1 MAGAAS
7 YMTAQIDAATLLLK
21 ASAVWNPS
29 HLAAAITK
37 IIIAKPPPNCTP
49 SAATVF
55 YQSQSMFLTLLLNH
69 CHAPPAIAGDNA
81 SSFLH
86 IHIKAAL
93 VAGAPPGVL
102 DLLLAR
108 APNWRPTDL
117 RETDAQGT
125 ATYNW
130 ARETSN
136 YIQLF
141 PVMVRM
147 AVKRCA
153 VSQLMPALLALA
165 QPFQRGMNSDRGGYA
180 HRISYFLRALAE
192 CRAPVQDML
201 PAVKEA
207 ASTRNLKLLLALAAA
222 NKRFRWPAAQLAPL
236 LPQLAG
242 GTEEYDVATLKVVL
256 KLGEGFSP
264 PHIALAVA
272 AAAEK
277 AKSAPYLEARGL
289 TQRMCDPMCAGG
301 NWNVVAATAAALNLP
316 DAAALLKKLYSASG
330 GSSMAGSTPAAVD
343 LTAAASAAGHIL
355 RLQTGA
361 GTSPVQQPVQQQK
374 LPPLK
379 LGRGQGVVSSAAA
392 AAVLAATSAAR
403 SPGWSGGHGAVITQV
418 ALPAPADAASAGSE
432 ADTMALVVP
441 PVVTTAAKPPV
452 SPGISAR
459 KSASMPSSPE
469 PLDLNMPAAQEK
481 QQQQQQQQQPQAGPA
496 AAASKHLMPP
506 PPNKV
511 MPQHQPLPSAS
522 ARQPGQAAAVA
533 HSGSMAAPCTLE
545 HSPSEELLAIAA
557 ATLATFKESSVASL
571 HHNTSDRIGRLSPAP
586 QSPAAASPHSTGR
599 QAFGMDLSP
608 NIGAARKSLAAA
620 SPRSNGRPAF
630 EMHLNPNMSA
640 AQILSA
646 VAPRPGS
653 NCKGSP
659 CSPMSS
665 DTSPFSGSK
674 AAREL
679 RWQQLVQHPVQQ
691 PVPGATGCE
700 RQPQQQ
706 QQQPSEQP
714 IPLDLPT
721 QTVLFQLFM
730 QAAAAAAAPAVSSAD
745 VEPAGGEQPQPRQEG
760 APSVGT
766 EPESKAAGDDAA
778 SAAAASSI
786 LASATTATA
795 AARQENEPR
804 HLAPAAGTAASVS
817 EPMHLDGDDSTE
829 KHGVEQA
836 SCPSSVVTGQV
847 AGAAVHCSEDGPD
860 AKRQRV

>member
-1 MAGAAS
+1 
-7 YMTAQIDAATLLLK
+7 MTAQIDAATLLLK

-277 AKSAPYLEARGL
+277 TKSAPYLEARGL
-289 TQRMCDPMCAGG
+289 TQRM
-301 NWNVVAATAAALNLP
+301 
-316 DAAALLKKLYSASG
+316 Y
-330 GSSMAGSTPAAVD
+330 
-343 LTAAASAAGHIL
+343 
-355 RLQTGA
+355 
-361 GTSPVQQPVQQQK
+361 
-374 LPPLK
+374 
-379 LGRGQGVVSSAAA
+379 
-392 AAVLAATSAAR
+392 
-403 SPGWSGGHGAVITQV
+403 
-418 ALPAPADAASAGSE
+418 AASAGSE

-441 PVVTTAAKPPV
+441 PVVTTAAKPPL

-481 QQQQQQQQQPQAGPA
+481 QQQQQQQQPQAGPA

-599 QAFGMDLSP
+599 HAFGMDLSP
-608 NIGAARKSLAAA
+608 NIGAAHKSLAAA

-646 VAPRPGS
+646 VAPCPGS

-691 PVPGATGCE
+691 PVPGV
-700 RQPQQQ
+700 
-706 QQQPSEQP
+706 
-714 IPLDLPT
+714 D
-721 QTVLFQLFM
+721 
-730 QAAAAAAAPAVSSAD
+730 
-745 VEPAGGEQPQPRQEG
+745 
-760 APSVGT
+760 
-766 EPESKAAGDDAA
+766 
-778 SAAAASSI
+778 
-786 LASATTATA
+786 
-795 AARQENEPR
+795 
-804 HLAPAAGTAASVS
+804 
-817 EPMHLDGDDSTE
+817 
-829 KHGVEQA
+829 
-836 SCPSSVVTGQV
+836 
-847 AGAAVHCSEDGPD
+847 
-860 AKRQRV
+860 

>member
-37 IIIAKPPPNCTP
+37 IIIAKPPPTNCTP

-69 CHAPPAIAGDNA
+69 CHAPPADVGDNV

-93 VAGAPPGVL
+93 VAGAPPAVL
-102 DLLLAR
+102 ELLLAR
-108 APNWRPTDL
+108 APNWRPSDL

-125 ATYNW
+125 TTYNW

-165 QPFQRGMNSDRGGYA
+165 QPFQRGMNSDRCGYA

-201 PAVKEA
+201 PAVTEA
-207 ASTRNLKLLLALAAA
+207 ATTRNLKLLLALAAA

-277 AKSAPYLEARGL
+277 AKAAPYLEARGL

-316 DAAALLKKLYSASG
+316 EAAALLKMLYSASG

-343 LTAAASAAGHIL
+343 LTATANAAGNVL
-355 RLQTGA
+355 RLQSGA
-361 GTSPVQQPVQQQK
+361 GASPVQQPVQQPVQK
-374 LPPLK
+374 LSPLK
-379 LGRGQGVVSSAAA
+379 LVRGQGVVSLAAA
-392 AAVLAATSAAR
+392 SAVLAATSAAR

-418 ALPAPADAASAGSE
+418 ALPAPADAASAGNE
-432 ADTMALVVP
+432 AETMALVVP
-441 PVVTTAAKPPV
+441 PVITTAAKPPL

-481 QQQQQQQQQPQAGPA
+481 QQQQQPQADPA
-496 AAASKHLMPP
+496 AAAKHLMPP

-511 MPQHQPLPSAS
+511 MPKHQPLPSAT

-571 HHNTSDRIGRLSPAP
+571 HHNTSARIGRQPL
-586 QSPAAASPHSTGR
+586 QGLT
-599 QAFGMDLSP
+599 LLT
-608 NIGAARKSLAAA
+608 N
-620 SPRSNGRPAF
+620 
-630 EMHLNPNMSA
+630 
-640 AQILSA
+640 
-646 VAPRPGS
+646 
-653 NCKGSP
+653 
-659 CSPMSS
+659 
-665 DTSPFSGSK
+665 
-674 AAREL
+674 EL
-679 RWQQLVQHPVQQ
+679 
-691 PVPGATGCE
+691 
-700 RQPQQQ
+700 
-706 QQQPSEQP
+706 
-714 IPLDLPT
+714 
-721 QTVLFQLFM
+721 
-730 QAAAAAAAPAVSSAD
+730 
-745 VEPAGGEQPQPRQEG
+745 
-760 APSVGT
+760 
-766 EPESKAAGDDAA
+766 
-778 SAAAASSI
+778 
-786 LASATTATA
+786 
-795 AARQENEPR
+795 
-804 HLAPAAGTAASVS
+804 
-817 EPMHLDGDDSTE
+817 
-829 KHGVEQA
+829 
-836 SCPSSVVTGQV
+836 
-847 AGAAVHCSEDGPD
+847 
-860 AKRQRV
+860 